1 MAGVEEVAVRE
12 GRIAST
18 ASQRGDTRH
27 EKRPHGWRTGHDA
40 GADVKHTD
48 VVFGV
53 FVRGSHAR
61 ESDDREETGQ
71 ASWLEVFGVERG
83 RRGTSRGGARACKG
97 GQAAATDGVIP
108 HMEDMSGDVGVGE
121 VNRRPGRR
129 DEGQAH
135 PIEGELEPAARG
147 RQARG
152 ARRGITPP
160 KGRFQA
166 GRVQVQEVGDGGE
179 EWRQAIRISVRKI
192 AGL

>member
-83 RRGTSRGGARACKG
+83 RRGTSRGGARACKDKTILRHVPRSRG
-97 GQAAATDGVIP
+97 YRIFRSRG
-108 HMEDMSGDVGVGE
+108 S
-121 VNRRPGRR
+121 
-129 DEGQAH
+129 
-135 PIEGELEPAARG
+135 PAALE
-147 RQARG
+147 
-152 ARRGITPP
+152 IHTLL
-160 KGRFQA
+160 KYNY
-166 GRVQVQEVGDGGE
+166 
-179 EWRQAIRISVRKI
+179 AIP
-192 AGL
+192 